1 MDNMVNELQEIL
13 QNGIGFGGKTLA
25 EALRC
30 MICDAPTK
38 AMVNKVKHQSG
49 YNGCDKCTQRVD
61 MVNQFLIDYM
71 HQSCLGVMKKLITV
85 WVRGSAKTD
94 CQPDKLKKVST
105 KLWELRGAVPYY
117 FV

>member
-49 YNGCDKCTQRVD
+49 YNGCDKCTQRV
-61 MVNQFLIDYM
+61 VW
-71 HQSCLGVMKKLITV
+71 LGRMTFPEVKELTLQ
-85 WVRGSAKTD
+85 TD
-94 CQPDKLKKVST
+94 KS
-105 KLWELRGAVPYY
+105 
-117 FV
+117 